1 MLDVYKI
8 LTITY
13 KEVNVS
19 HISDFIVKYAT
30 QEELSV
36 KLQQLKTDFDF
47 SEFMYL
53 ATCNRVMYFFVSK
66 GSANQAFKI
75 DFFKKINPNLNSKQI
90 EQSIAFY
97 QGGEALKHLFSV
109 ASSTDSMVVGER
121 EILRQLREAYETSK
135 AFNLIGDDIR
145 LAVDNA
151 VLASKSVYS
160 NTRIGEKPVSVASL
174 AAQRLMNFHLSKH
187 ARILMIGAGQTNM
200 LVSKFLLKYHFD
212 NVTVCNRNVE
222 RAQELAKTLNGKAI
236 GLDSLT
242 DYEGGFDAIIV
253 STGATTPIVN
263 ETVYKQLLGKDSDRK
278 LIIDISIPNNVD
290 KSFLPNYNVEYVEVE
305 DIRAMAKENL
315 AFRQTEVQKATQILD
330 QYLAEFPLLYSQR
343 KIELAMRNVPEEI
356 KAIKDHAMNSVFK
369 QEVESLDEQARH
381 LLERMM
387 TYMEKRCIGI
397 PMKAAREAVIH

>member
-8 LTITY
+8 LTVTHKQIS
-13 KEVNVS
+13 VS
-19 HISDFIVKYAT
+19 HISDFVIKYAT
-30 QEELSV
+30 QEELSL
-36 KLQQLKTDFDF
+36 KLQQLKLNFDF
-47 SEFMYL
+47 SELMYL
-53 ATCNRVMYFFVSK
+53 ATCNRVMYFFVTK
-66 GSANQAFKI
+66 GTINQAFK
-75 DFFKKINPNLNSKQI
+75 DTFFKAINPNLSNEQI
-90 EQSIAFY
+90 EQSVASY
-97 QGGEALKHLFSV
+97 QGSEALKHLFSV

-121 EILRQLREAYETSK
+121 EILRQLREAYDTSK
-135 AFNLIGDDIR
+135 ALNLISDDIR

-174 AAQRLMNFHLSKH
+174 AAQRLMTFHLSKH

-212 NVTVCNRNVE
+212 NVTVCNRNMA
-222 RAQELAKTLNGKAI
+222 RAQELATTLNGKAI
-236 GLDSLT
+236 DLASLVN
-242 DYEGGFDAIIV
+242 YKEGFDAIIV
-253 STGATTPIVN
+253 CTGATTPIIN
-263 ETVYKQLLGKDSDRK
+263 ETIYQQLLGDDSDRK

-290 KSFLPNYNVEYVEVE
+290 KSFLTNYNVEYVEVE
-305 DIRAMAKENL
+305 DIRAMAQENL
-315 AFRQTEVQKATQILD
+315 AFRQTEVQKANEILN

-343 KIELAMRNVPEEI
+343 KVELAMRNVPEEI

-387 TYMEKRCIGI
+387 SYMEKRCIGI

>member
-8 LTITY
+8 LTVTHKQI
-13 KEVNVS
+13 NVS
-19 HISDFIVKYAT
+19 HISDFIIKYAT
-30 QEELSV
+30 QEELSS
-36 KLQQLKTDFDF
+36 KLQQLKLNFDF
-47 SEFMYL
+47 SELMYL

-66 GSANQAFKI
+66 GKTDQAFN
-75 DFFKKINPNLNSKQI
+75 DAFFKMVNPDLSSEQI
-90 EQSIAFY
+90 QQSVAAY
-97 QGGEALKHLFSV
+97 QGNEALKHLLSV

-200 LVSKFLLKYHFD
+200 LISKFLLKYHYD
-212 NVTVCNRNVE
+212 NVTVCNRNVG

-236 GLDSLT
+236 DLESLVH
-242 DYEGGFDAIIV
+242 YEGGFDAIIV
-253 STGATTPIVN
+253 CTGATTPIVN
-263 ETVYKQLLGKDSDRK
+263 ETIYKQLLGKDSDRK

-290 KSFLPNYNVEYVEVE
+290 KSFLPNYNVEYIEVE
-305 DIRAMAKENL
+305 DIRAMAQENL
-315 AFRQTEVQKATQILD
+315 AFRQTEVQKATEILN
-330 QYLAEFPLLYSQR
+330 QYLAEFPLLFSQR
-343 KIELAMRNVPEEI
+343 KIEIAMRNVPDEI
-356 KAIKDHAMNSVFK
+356 KAIKDHAINSVFK

-387 TYMEKRCIGI
+387 SYMEKRCIGI

>member
-1 MLDVYKI
+1 MLDIYKI
-8 LTITY
+8 LTVTH
-13 KEVNVS
+13 KQTSVS

-30 QEELSV
+30 QEEFSS
-36 KLQQLKTDFDF
+36 KLEQLKLNFDF
-47 SEFMYL
+47 SELMYL
-53 ATCNRVMYFFVSK
+53 ATCNRVMYFFVAK
-66 GSANQAFKI
+66 RTTDQAFK
-75 DFFKKINPNLNSKQI
+75 DAFFKEINPNLSSEQI
-90 EQSIAFY
+90 QQSVAFY
-97 QGGEALKHLFSV
+97 QGSDALKHLFSV

-121 EILRQLREAYETSK
+121 EILRQLREAYDTSK
-135 AFNLIGDDIR
+135 ALNLISDDIR

-212 NVTVCNRNVE
+212 NVTVCNRNIE

-236 GLDSLT
+236 DLASLAS
-242 DYEGGFDAIIV
+242 YEEGFDAIIIC
-253 STGATTPIVN
+253 TGATTPIIN
-263 ETVYKQLLGKDSDRK
+263 ETVYQQLLGDDSDRK

-290 KSFLPNYNVEYVEVE
+290 KSFLSNYNVEYVEVE
-305 DIRAMAKENL
+305 DIRAMAQENL
-315 AFRQTEVQKATQILD
+315 AFRQTEVQKATEILN

-387 TYMEKRCIGI
+387 SYMEKRCIGI